1 MSRILLGPINR
12 VEGDL
17 DISLDLDGQKVKAA
31 RVNSTLYR
39 GFEQILVGKPAL
51 DALVYTPRICGI
63 CSVSQSYASAL
74 ALADALQL
82 QAPSNGE
89 LCRNLML
96 ANESVTDLF
105 THFYLF
111 FMPDFARNHY
121 AQARW
126 YPAIAQRFQ
135 AVKGEA
141 AKEVLKARAE
151 FLHLMGLLGGKWP
164 HTLSLQPGGSSKP
177 VKPQERLKLLSLLQN
192 FRQFLE
198 KHTFATSLETLNS
211 LETPE
216 QLEAWRCSADW
227 QQGDLRR
234 FLHLSDAL
242 NLKELGRANDRF
254 LSYGNFPLQG
264 QKYFPAGSWQ
274 PGVGLQPLDP
284 EQITEDVTSTWLAA
298 DQARHPFAGQTQ
310 PVVEKDGAYSWCK
323 APRLQGQVMETGALA
338 RALVKGHPLLTRL
351 VETWGGCVYTR
362 ILARLLEMAA
372 LVPEMERWVKALRP
386 DEPFCNHQEF
396 PDQAQ
401 GVGMLEAARG
411 SLGHWIRLEKG
422 RISHYQIIAP
432 TTWNFSPRDA
442 QGQPGALEQAL
453 AGTCL
458 EEGSGDSVVVQHILR
473 SFDPCMVCTV
483 H

>member
-1 MSRILLGPINR
+1 MSRIVLGPINR

-17 DISLDLDGQKVKAA
+17 DIALDLEGQVIKAA

-63 CSVSQSYASAL
+63 CSVSQSYATAL

-82 QAPSNGE
+82 QAPPNGE
-89 LCRNLML
+89 LCRNLLL
-96 ANESVTDLF
+96 ANESVADLF

-111 FMPDFARNHY
+111 FMPDFARSHY
-121 AQARW
+121 AQAPW

-135 AVKGEA
+135 AIKGDA

-177 VKPQERLKLLSLLQN
+177 VKPQERLKLLAILQS

-198 KHTFATSLETLNS
+198 KHTFAAPLDVVNHLA
-211 LETPE
+211 TPDD
-216 QLEAWRCSADW
+216 LEAWRQAADW

-234 FLHLSDAL
+234 FLHLNDV
-242 NLKELGRANDRF
+242 LKLHQLGRAKDNF
-254 LSYGNFPLQG
+254 LSYGNFPLLG
-264 QKYFPAGSWQ
+264 ERYFPAGCWQ
-274 PGVGLQPLDP
+274 AGVGVQPLDP
-284 EQITEDVTSTWLAA
+284 GQITEDVTSTWMLA
-298 DQARHPFAGQTQ
+298 DQARHPLQGQTR

-323 APRLQGQVMETGALA
+323 APRLQGEVMETGALA

-351 VETWGGCVYTR
+351 VEIWGGCVYTR

-372 LVPEMERWVKALRP
+372 LIPEMERWVKALRP
-386 DEPFCNHQEF
+386 DEPFCHAFQL
-396 PDQAQ
+396 PDQAE

-411 SLGHWIRLEKG
+411 SLGHWLRLEKG

-432 TTWNFSPRDA
+432 TTWNFSPRDH

-453 AGTCL
+453 AGTQL
-458 EEGSGDSVVVQHILR
+458 ESQSQDSVLVQHILR